1 MSKPL
6 ALIVEDNEQL
16 ATTFA
21 EAAREAGYN
30 TEIVRSGDGALN
42 RLASLVPDLVILD
55 LHLPRVKGS
64 EVLEHIR
71 SDPRLSATQVIVS
84 TAHSGEASMVQEK
97 ADLVLL
103 KPIGYEQL
111 RDLAARLQR
120 DLPAAEGA

>member
-21 EAAREAGYN
+21 EAAQEAGYN

>member
-1 MSKPL
+1 MTEPL

-21 EAAREAGYN
+21 EAAQEAGYR
-30 TEIVRSGDGALN
+30 TEIVRSGDAALN

-64 EVLEHIR
+64 KVLEHIR
-71 SDPRLSATQVIVS
+71 NEPRLSSTKVIVS
-84 TAHSGEASMVQEK
+84 TAHAGEASMLQEK

-103 KPIGYEQL
+103 KPIAYEQL
-111 RDLAARLQR
+111 RDLAARLR
-120 DLPAAEGA
+120 RGLATPGGR

>member
-1 MSKPL
+1 MSEPL

-16 ATTFA
+16 ATIFA
-21 EAAREAGYN
+21 EAAQEAGYR
-30 TEIVRSGDGALN
+30 TEIVRSGDAALD

-55 LHLPRVKGS
+55 LHLPRVQGT

-71 SDPRLSATQVIVS
+71 SQPRLSSTQVIVS
-84 TAHSGEASMVQEK
+84 TAHSGEAAMVQEK

-111 RDLAARLQR
+111 RDLAARLHR
-120 DLPAAEGA
+120 GLATPGEA

>member
-21 EAAREAGYN
+21 EAAQEAGYN

-84 TAHSGEASMVQEK
+84 TAHAGEASMVQEK

-120 DLPAAEGA
+120 DLPAAGGA